1 MSKNIYLTR
10 IKLAQFRSFA
20 SLDVEL
26 PPEPGVLVVHGS
38 NGLGKSSLFDGL
50 EWGLSDQID
59 HFRKARGV
67 KKVGHYLARW
77 REHPTDPTSVAMS
90 FSDGETIERSLAS
103 PESVTSTLGGTVD
116 DITSYLRAASWR
128 QSISALPNYLLLT
141 HILGQSTLSRLTH
154 RDAAERF
161 DILKEAA
168 QSRDVEAVATAIHGR
183 GNTVTV
189 RAFGRRIEALEK
201 EATRFGELLD
211 QEERLWLAMQ
221 GSGAIDDTRSLT
233 MIAELRSLTG
243 EATAG
248 SRSTASSIADDLD
261 RLEAALDSA
270 RVDLRDQQ
278 ARLSQATQCVETWR
292 QHNTTRAVAQSAL
305 AETAEQLTT
314 IAAERTSVSGEKA
327 EAERA
332 HASALAAAEV
342 ARVHLDRLVALQDV
356 RRAAILSRSR
366 LGDAAQPFREAESRL
381 AGATTQ
387 LERAQRRSR
396 IALRLDGEVTR
407 IDEETDRLQDDVDR
421 ISAWKAKDQSIQ
433 TLSAALAD
441 LESQHP
447 GLTDRLRDAEAA
459 MTAAA
464 TDVEAQSRTLSLLRE
479 TATSLA
485 GAVATIAATLP
496 EDACD
501 CPVCATHFG
510 EASELRARV
519 GGAAERLNPAL
530 LSQEEGLAASRRR
543 LQDLQSRVEERRS
556 VLRQIQF
563 QRSELAAARDHGSK
577 LFDRIAHLG
586 DVTTDFGA
594 FMRDLGTE
602 QQRLKSRRARKMVW
616 IQRLRGA
623 SGADLQNEIQRL
635 TRLRDKEKGTRDSC
649 ARAIED
655 GQSTLDSHK
664 ARIQAIEEQ
673 LGLSEP
679 LSGPPLG
686 SAIDT
691 ARNRHQQTLDVVAEA
706 RSAADFAIERL
717 RRIDASEAAT
727 SARRRELE
735 RQLAEVDAQLRLV
748 AEKWAGLGFSSEQPT
763 DDDVSDRSAKTTD
776 QARDLA
782 TAGDGLERLRAGRR
796 AWASQVTHRA
806 ALDDLREAIDAAP
819 NSGRDEIRLAAEQ
832 LRDAKTLAATET
844 REVKVIAQSA
854 SQDLLN
860 ELDDFNAEYIQPLD
874 TLMKRVNQAIL
885 TDPRVGID
893 LQVKKKKIEQNAVK
907 TGDLPSGL
915 DDIDPVLIHSEGQ
928 MSALAVSLLCAAS
941 ITFPWSRWP
950 ALILDD
956 PMQHND
962 AIHTAAFAD
971 LVCNLVEQRDYQIF
985 LSTHDQAQAEFLHR
999 KCAARGIPCGVLSLL
1014 GTGRGGVETEFRP
1027 ATARGSGSFGNT
1039 SSIG

>member
-20 SLDVEL
+20 SLDFEL

-189 RAFGRRIEALEK
+189 RAFARRIEALEK

-233 MIAELRSLTG
+233 MIAELRSLIG

-248 SRSTASSIADDLD
+248 FRSTASSIANDLD

-270 RVDLRDQQ
+270 RVDLRDEQ

-292 QHNTTRAVAQSAL
+292 QHNSTRAVAQSAL
-305 AETAEQLTT
+305 AETVEQLTT
-314 IAAERTSVSGEKA
+314 IAADRTSVSGEKA

-433 TLSAALAD
+433 TLSAVLAD

-447 GLTDRLRDAEAA
+447 GLTDRLPDAEAA

-496 EDACD
+496 DDACD

-519 GGAAERLNPAL
+519 GGAAERLSPAL

-543 LQDLQSRVEERRS
+543 LQDLQSRVEELRS

-563 QRSELAAARDHGSK
+563 YRSELAAARDQGSK

-586 DVTTDFGA
+586 DVTTDFDA
-594 FMRDLGTE
+594 FTRDLGTE
-602 QQRLKSRRARKMVW
+602 PQRLKSRRGRKMVW

-635 TRLRDKEKGTRDSC
+635 TRLRDKEKAARDNC

-655 GQSTLDSHK
+655 GQSTLDSHE

-679 LSGPPLG
+679 LSGTPLG

-735 RQLAEVDAQLRLV
+735 RQLAEVDAQLQLV
-748 AEKWAGLGFSSEQPT
+748 AEKWAHLGFSSEQPT
-763 DDDVSDRSAKTTD
+763 DDDVSDRSAKTAD
-776 QARDLA
+776 HARDLA
-782 TAGDGLERLRAGRR
+782 AAGDGLERLRAGRR

-832 LRDAKTLAATET
+832 SRDAKKLAATET

-893 LQVKKKKIEQNAVK
+893 LQVKKKKIEQNAIK
-907 TGDLPSGL
+907 TGDLPVDL

-971 LVCNLVEQRDYQIF
+971 LVCNLVEQRQYQIL

-999 KCAARGIPCGVLSLL
+999 KCTARGIPCGVLSLL
-1014 GTGRGGVETEFRP
+1014 GTGRDGVETEFRP
-1027 ATARGSGSFGNT
+1027 ATVRGSGSFGNT

>member
-103 PESVTSTLGGTVD
+103 PESVTSKLGGTVD
-116 DITSYLRAASWR
+116 DITSYLRAASWQ

-168 QSRDVEAVATAIHGR
+168 QSRDAEAVATAIHGR
-183 GNTVTV
+183 GNTVAV
-189 RAFGRRIEALEK
+189 RAFARRIEALEK

-221 GSGAIDDTRSLT
+221 GSGAIDDARSLT
-233 MIAELRSLTG
+233 MIAELRSLIG

-248 SRSTASSIADDLD
+248 FRSTETSIADDLD

-270 RVDLRDQQ
+270 RVGLRDEQ
-278 ARLSQATQCVETWR
+278 ARLRQATQCVETWR
-292 QHNTTRAVAQSAL
+292 QHNSTRAVAQSAL
-305 AETAEQLTT
+305 AETVEQLTT
-314 IAAERTSVSGEKA
+314 IAADRTSVSGERA

-366 LGDAAQPFREAESRL
+366 LSDAAQPLREAESRF
-381 AGATTQ
+381 ADATAQ

-396 IALRLDGEVTR
+396 IALRLDGEVAR
-407 IDEETDRLQDDVDR
+407 IDQETDRLQDDVDR
-421 ISAWKAKDQSIQ
+421 IRAWKAKDQSIQ
-433 TLSAALAD
+433 TLSSALAD
-441 LESQHP
+441 LENQHP

-459 MTAAA
+459 LTAAA
-464 TDVEAQSRTLSLLRE
+464 ADLEAQSRTLSLLRD
-479 TATSLA
+479 TATRLA

-510 EASELRARV
+510 ETLELHARV
-519 GGAAERLNPAL
+519 GGAAQRLNPAL

-543 LQDLQSRVEERRS
+543 LQDLQSRVEELRS
-556 VLRQIQF
+556 ILRQIQF
-563 QRSELAAARDHGSK
+563 QRLELAGARDQASK
-577 LFDRIAHLG
+577 LFDRIAHLE
-586 DVTTDFGA
+586 DLATDFDA
-594 FMRDLGTE
+594 FMRGIVTE
-602 QQRLKSRRARKMVW
+602 QQQLKSRRARKMVW

-623 SGADLQNEIQRL
+623 SRADLQNEIQRL
-635 TRLRDKEKGTRDSC
+635 ARLREKERAARDSC
-649 ARAIED
+649 ARTIDDE
-655 GQSTLDSHK
+655 QSTLDSHE
-664 ARIQAIEEQ
+664 ARVHDIEGQ
-673 LGLSEP
+673 LELAAPS
-679 LSGPPLG
+679 SGPPLG
-686 SAIDT
+686 SAIDA
-691 ARNRHQQTLDVVAEA
+691 ARNRHQRALDVVAEA
-706 RSAADFAIERL
+706 RSAADFGIERL
-717 RRIDASEAAT
+717 RRLDASEAAT

-735 RQLAEVDAQLRLV
+735 RQLAEVDAQLRIV
-748 AEKWAGLGFSSEQPT
+748 AEKWADLGFSGAPPT
-763 DDDVSDRSAKTTD
+763 NYDVSDRSAKTAD
-776 QARDLA
+776 HARDLA

-819 NSGRDEIRLAAEQ
+819 NSGRDEIRLAAQ
-832 LRDAKTLAATET
+832 QFRDAKMRAAAET
-844 REVKVIAQSA
+844 REVKVIAQAA

-874 TLMKRVNQAIL
+874 TLMKRINQAIL

-907 TGDLPSGL
+907 TGDLPSNF

-971 LVCNLVEQRDYQIF
+971 LVCNLVEQQDYQIL
-985 LSTHDQAQAEFLHR
+985 LSTHDQAQAEFLQR
-999 KCAARGIPCGVLSLL
+999 KCAARSVPCGVLSLL
-1014 GTGRGGVETEFRP
+1014 GTGRDGVETEFRP
-1027 ATARGSGSFGNT
+1027 AIARRSDLVVST
-1039 SSIG
+1039 SNIG

>member
-38 NGLGKSSLFDGL
+38 NGLGKSSLFDSL

-189 RAFGRRIEALEK
+189 RAFARRIEALEK

-270 RVDLRDQQ
+270 RVDLRDEQ

-292 QHNTTRAVAQSAL
+292 QHNSTRAIAQSAL
-305 AETAEQLTT
+305 AETVEQLTT
-314 IAAERTSVSGEKA
+314 IAANRTSVSGEKA

-332 HASALAAAEV
+332 HASAFATAEE
-342 ARVHLDRLVALQDV
+342 ARLHLGRLVALQDV

-366 LGDAAQPFREAESRL
+366 LGGALQPLREAEIRL
-381 AGATTQ
+381 ADATAQ
-387 LERAQRRSR
+387 LERAQRRSQ
-396 IALRLDGEVTR
+396 IALRLDGEVTL
-407 IDEETDRLQDDVDR
+407 IDEEADRHQDDLDR

-441 LESQHP
+441 VESQHP

-459 MTAAA
+459 MAAA
-464 TDVEAQSRTLSLLRE
+464 TMDIEAQSRTLLLLRE

-496 EDACD
+496 EDAYD
-501 CPVCATHFG
+501 CPVCATHFS

-519 GGAAERLNPAL
+519 GGAAERLNPVL

-543 LQDLQSRVEERRS
+543 LQDLQSRVEELRS

-563 QRSELAAARDHGSK
+563 QRSELAAARDQGSK

-586 DVTTDFGA
+586 DVTTDFDA
-594 FMRDLGTE
+594 FMQDLGTK
-602 QQRLKSRRARKMVW
+602 QQGLKSRRARKMVW

-623 SGADLQNEIQRL
+623 SGADIQNEIQRL
-635 TRLRDKEKGTRDSC
+635 TRLRDKEKAARDSC
-649 ARAIED
+649 ARALED
-655 GQSTLDSHK
+655 GQSTLDRHK

-691 ARNRHQQTLDVVAEA
+691 ARNRHQQSLDVVAEA
-706 RSAADFAIERL
+706 RSAADFAIEWL
-717 RRIDASEAAT
+717 RRIDASDAAT
-727 SARRRELE
+727 TARRRELE

-748 AEKWAGLGFSSEQPT
+748 AEKWADLGFSSEQPT
-763 DDDVSDRSAKTTD
+763 DDDVSYRFAKTTD
-776 QARDLA
+776 HARDLA
-782 TAGDGLERLRAGRR
+782 TAGDVLERLRAGRR

-907 TGDLPSGL
+907 TGDLPSDL

-1014 GTGRGGVETEFRP
+1014 GTGRDGVETEFRP
-1027 ATARGSGSFGNT
+1027 AIARGSGSVGNT
-1039 SSIG
+1039 SSVH